1 MKNPAVTKEDVY
13 EIKNQEKIS
22 VEPNHD
28 AEMRK
33 SHTND
38 TEFSDTTTSKTNGG
52 SSKLSKWIHKIKL
65 EFNIPITTN
74 HSIALFQL
82 LY

>member
-33 SHTND
+33 SHFKKCENRTLMILNLVILLPQ
-38 TEFSDTTTSKTNGG
+38 KQMVVVVNYQNGF
-52 SSKLSKWIHKIKL
+52 IKL
-65 EFNIPITTN
+65 N
-74 HSIALFQL
+74 
-82 LY
+82 